1 MITFIYEYHIVG
13 FHKLL
18 GAKDGYFEGEMG
30 EN

>member
-1 MITFIYEYHIVG
+1 MFIYEYRIVG
-13 FHKLL
+13 FNKLL